1 MDSGFV
7 PVINV
12 VGVGG
17 AGNNAI
23 NHMVKAGL
31 EDVRYIG
38 INTDNQAL
46 RGCLADVVI
55 PIGGEITRG
64 LSTGNEPEIGARAA
78 RQSEDDIRK
87 AIEDADLVFVV
98 AGKGGGTGTGA
109 APVVARIAKSLGAL
123 TIGVV
128 TKPFAFEGP
137 KRMLQA
143 EEGIRKLEENLDS
156 VIVISNDLLFAAEE
170 GRSILDA
177 FGMADETL
185 LQVIRAVTTV
195 ICKRGIISLDFA
207 DVRRVLEN
215 AGYALVSKGAGV
227 GEEKGR
233 QAAISALES
242 PLLEYGVGG
251 ATRVLLSIS
260 GGRNLSLFEVNE
272 AVEIVARA
280 VDPRANM
287 VFGAILDESL
297 GDRLELSII
306 ASGFKGFFSNIQRPG
321 SIAIAQEVM
330 PLGEQK
336 VKGSES
342 ETTFPEFTRNP

>member
-1 MDSGFV
+1 MIK
-7 PVINV
+7 VI
-12 VGVGG
+12 GIGG

-23 NHMVKAGL
+23 NHMIKAGL
-31 EDVRYIG
+31 ENVHYIG

-46 RGCLADVVI
+46 QGCLADVVI
-55 PIGGEITRG
+55 PIGREVTHG
-64 LSTGNEPEIGARAA
+64 LSAGNEPEVGAQAA
-78 RQSEDDIRK
+78 RQSEGDIRK
-87 AIEDADLVFVV
+87 AIKGADLVFVV

-137 KRMLQA
+137 RRMLQA

-185 LQVIRAVTTV
+185 LQVIRLVISV
-195 ICKRGIISLDFA
+195 ICKRGIINLDFA

-215 AGYALVSKGAGV
+215 SGYALVSKGLGV

-272 AVEIVARA
+272 AVEVVARA

-287 VFGAILDESL
+287 VFGAVLDESL
-297 GDRLELSII
+297 GDRLELGII
-306 ASGFKGFFSNIQRPG
+306 ASGFKGFFSNIQRPANI
-321 SIAIAQEVM
+321 SATREVAL
-330 PLGEQK
+330 PEEQD
-336 VKGSES
+336 EA
-342 ETTFPEFTRNP
+342 TFPEFTKNP